1 MSGLED
7 LPMTRHVASSPV
19 RDLLALTA
27 RPEVISFAGGLPAP
41 ELFDLDGLRAAF
53 EEALHDRRNLQ
64 YASTE
69 GNPALRARVAERMTG
84 RGMTTSVD
92 DLLITTGSQQ
102 ALTLVATAL
111 LDPGA
116 VVAVE
121 EPTYLAALQCF
132 QMARARIVPVA
143 GDEDGMIPEALAE
156 VIANERPALL
166 YLVPT
171 FANPTGRTL
180 TLERRRAI
188 GELAAAH
195 SLWVVEDDPY
205 GELRYRGEPLPA
217 LASVSDRVIYL
228 GSFSKIGAPGLRLGW
243 LRAPATLMPSLV
255 VAKQAADLH
264 TSTIDQAAMAAYLA
278 TADLDAHVRGLCV
291 AYRQR
296 RDAMIKALPGVT
308 PPGTT
313 WSDPDGGMFVWVR
326 LPGAVDTALL
336 LPSALR
342 NDVAF
347 VPGAPFYATT
357 PDRATLR
364 LSFTTNSPELITEGM
379 SRLRSVLA
387 ADATN

>member
-1 MSGLED
+1 
-7 LPMTRHVASSPV
+7 
-19 RDLLALTA
+19 
-27 RPEVISFAGGLPAP
+27 
-41 ELFDLDGLRAAF
+41 
-53 EEALHDRRNLQ
+53 
-64 YASTE
+64 
-69 GNPALRARVAERMTG
+69 
-84 RGMTTSVD
+84 
-92 DLLITTGSQQ
+92 
-102 ALTLVATAL
+102 
-111 LDPGA
+111 
-116 VVAVE
+116 
-121 EPTYLAALQCF
+121 
-132 QMARARIVPVA
+132 
-143 GDEDGMIPEALAE
+143 
-156 VIANERPALL
+156 
-166 YLVPT
+166 
-171 FANPTGRTL
+171 
-180 TLERRRAI
+180 
-188 GELAAAH
+188 
-195 SLWVVEDDPY
+195 
-205 GELRYRGEPLPA
+205 
-217 LASVSDRVIYL
+217 
-228 GSFSKIGAPGLRLGW
+228 
-243 LRAPATLMPSLV
+243 MPSLV